1 MVNKKVDFDDNAKD
15 IIKMLG
21 GWEKLVQL
29 EANQKEFKESVIG
42 TYLFLD
48 DIRTPLAVYE
58 LTKQEIFLKKDWQI
72 VRSYDEFVSFV
83 EGKGGFRLPY
93 FISFDHD
100 LSTKAYQGDYESEKT
115 GYDCALYLVNRCLDL
130 NLPLPKYFVH
140 SMNPVGKER
149 IESLFSYFK
158 KVGK

>member
-1 MVNKKVDFDDNAKD
+1 MSNKPEFEDNAKD
-15 IIKMLG
+15 IITMLG

-29 EANQKEFKESVIG
+29 EANQKDFKESVTG

-72 VRSYDEFVSFV
+72 VRSYNEFVNFV
-83 EGKGGFRLPY
+83 EGELPY
-93 FISFDHD
+93 FISFDND
-100 LSTKAYQGDYESEKT
+100 LSDLHYQGIFDNEKT

-149 IESLFSYFK
+149 IESLFRNYK
-158 KVGK
+158 NRV

>member
-1 MVNKKVDFDDNAKD
+1 M
-15 IIKMLG
+15 
-21 GWEKLVQL
+21 
-29 EANQKEFKESVIG
+29 

-72 VRSYDEFVSFV
+72 VRSYDEFVNFV
-83 EGKGGFRLPY
+83 EGKGGFVLPY

-100 LSTKAYQGDYESEKT
+100 LSFENYQGDYGSEKT
-115 GYDCALYLVNRCLDL
+115 GYDCALYLVSRCIDL

-149 IESLFSYFK
+149 IETLFSNFK
-158 KVGK
+158 NYEQNNNY